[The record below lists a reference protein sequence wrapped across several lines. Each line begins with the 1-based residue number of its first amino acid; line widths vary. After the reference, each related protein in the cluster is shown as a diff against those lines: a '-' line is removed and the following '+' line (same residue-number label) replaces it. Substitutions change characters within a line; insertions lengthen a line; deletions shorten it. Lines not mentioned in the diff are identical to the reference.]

1 MDSAAVR
8 ERVRAVVRAMAPVRR
23 ESVTSSTLLA
33 GDLGYDSLGLVQ
45 VAARLEDEFD
55 LPDAPDEGVLDVET
69 VGDVEDRLLSL
80 LEAGAPEVEAS

>member
-8 ERVRAVVRAMAPVRR
+8 ERVREVVRAMAPVQR
-23 ESVTSSTLLA
+23 ETVTSSTLLA

-55 LPDAPDEGVLDVET
+55 VPDAPDDGVLDVET
-69 VGDVEDRLLSL
+69 VGDVEDRLLEL
-80 LEAGAPEVEAS
+80 LETKAPGVGAR